1 MRTRNL
7 VVLAVS
13 LCGLFLVWFFYF
25 RVSREEKLI
34 EKGNLIITKI
44 ERFKAAFNKL
54 PNSLEDVGLKEE
66 LGVDALYYQ
75 KKDSINYILSF
86 GTILG
91 ESKIYY
97 SDTKTWEDINR

>member
-1 MRTRNL
+1 
-7 VVLAVS
+7 
-13 LCGLFLVWFFYF
+13 
-25 RVSREEKLI
+25 
-34 EKGNLIITKI
+34 
-44 ERFKAAFNKL
+44 
-54 PNSLEDVGLKEE
+54 LEDVGLKEE